1 MAPFLPQSQSGYM
14 LIEGRKVQQQPS
26 DETANLL
33 LAVDAFGQA
42 WNNLMMQSNMHCGA
56 KNWDGAY
63 RAGRNDDVDQGF
75 TTENPALVQLMKGLK
90 DLALDESE
98 DIDTPSSTSTDPD
111 YVFLAERVS
120 NIVISDR
127 KMFE

>member
-1 MAPFLPQSQSGYM
+1 MAPSLPQRQSGYM

-56 KNWDGAY
+56 KHWDGAR
-63 RAGRNDDVDQGF
+63 RAGQNDDVDQGF
-75 TTENPALVQLMKGLK
+75 TTENPAFVQLMKGLK

-98 DIDTPSSTSTDPD
+98 DIDTRSSTSTDPD

-120 NIVISDR
+120 NIIISDR
-127 KMFE
+127 EMFE